1 MIASQDSILA
11 CISIFNN
18 KKGGYEMKHK
28 NILNILLAVV
38 LVFSMLVPGFT
49 AFAVDNIFEIFSV
62 EDFKKFL
69 ATDSDFSGS
78 KIVLQNDITVN
89 DGIFSLDE
97 NNNPLY
103 DGSSELPESFAPIE
117 RFKGVFD
124 GQGYTISGAYIS
136 SENSAGLF
144 GKCYGATIKNLNIK
158 NSLIIG
164 DANVGSVCGAGYD
177 TNIKDCISEAIV
189 IGNTFVGGVIGF
201 FYGDITSCFFKG
213 TVVGG
218 VAVGGVVGDA
228 AALSSI
234 IQSGNS
240 GTVYADYACGGFAG
254 VFEGNFID
262 SCFNTGDIYGSYVG
276 GFIGEIGIDQHATKN
291 NIPFSIIN
299 SCYTCGNITAK
310 EYGGFCY
317 SSYGDFSL
325 FFGCYF
331 KGESEKTADY
341 SGNLYKDYMKFCDNI
356 ASMSTMPI
364 IVPDFIFAVDE
375 NTLKLNNSKPLP
387 VGCED
392 FVEDKGN
399 ENKGFMIPISLHKVH
414 AWDEYVYNNDATC
427 EETGTKTAACSAFGC
442 REKNTVYD
450 MEHPAMGHS
459 FGEYILDE
467 DGTTETARCQ
477 HDGCEKTDTKPHV
490 HTWGEYVYNN
500 DAECEKDGTMTAHC
514 TKDGCKAVNTVAD
527 PEHKMTEHSFGEWKS
542 NKDAKLFKNGTES
555 RVCSICGIMQTQ
567 EVAKSAT
574 IVVIFDKIVNF
585 IVGLFK

>member
-1 MIASQDSILA
+1 MKT
-11 CISIFNN
+11 
-18 KKGGYEMKHK
+18 KK
-28 NILNILLAVV
+28 IWSLLLAVIFIF
-38 LVFSMLVPGFT
+38 LLFIPGLT
-49 AFAVDNIFEIFSV
+49 VFAVDNIFEISSV

-103 DGSSELPESFAPIE
+103 NGSSELPESFAPIE
-117 RFKGVFD
+117 NFSGTFD
-124 GQGYTISGAYIS
+124 GQGYTISGAYFS
-136 SENSAGLF
+136 SEDGAGLF
-144 GKCYGATIKNLNIK
+144 EKCYGATIKNLNIK

-164 DANVGSVCGAGYD
+164 EQCVGSVCGAGYD
-177 TNIKDCISEAIV
+177 TAIENCICDAIV
-189 IGNTFVGGVIGF
+189 IGNTFVGGVVGF

-218 VAVGGVVGDA
+218 LAVGGVVGDA

-262 SCFNTGDIYGSYVG
+262 SCFNTGDIYGNYVG
-276 GFIGEIGIDQHATKN
+276 GFIGEIGVDQHATKN

-341 SGNLYKDYMKFCDNI
+341 SGNLYKDYMKFCDNM
-356 ASMSTMPI
+356 ASTSTMPI

-375 NTLKLNNSKPLP
+375 DRFKLNNNEHLS
-387 VGCED
+387 GCED
-392 FVEDKGN
+392 YVEDKGN
-399 ENKGFMIPISLHKVH
+399 ENKGFMIPISLHRVH
-414 AWDEYVYNNDATC
+414 VWDEYVYNNDATC
-427 EETGTKTAACSAFGC
+427 EKNGTKTAVCSAFGC
-442 REKNTVYD
+442 CEKHTVYD
-450 MEHPAMGHS
+450 TEHPAMGH
-459 FGEYILDE
+459 
-467 DGTTETARCQ
+467 
-477 HDGCEKTDTKPHV
+477 
-490 HTWGEYVYNN
+490 N
-500 DAECEKDGTMTAHC
+500 
-514 TKDGCKAVNTVAD
+514 
-527 PEHKMTEHSFGEWKS
+527 FGEWKS
-542 NKDAKLFKNGTES
+542 NGDAKFFKNGTES
-555 RVCSICGIMQTQ
+555 RVCSICGIAQTQ
-567 EVAKSAT
+567 EVARSAK
-574 IVVIFDKIVNF
+574 IVVFFDKIVNF
-585 IVGLFK
+585 VVGLFK